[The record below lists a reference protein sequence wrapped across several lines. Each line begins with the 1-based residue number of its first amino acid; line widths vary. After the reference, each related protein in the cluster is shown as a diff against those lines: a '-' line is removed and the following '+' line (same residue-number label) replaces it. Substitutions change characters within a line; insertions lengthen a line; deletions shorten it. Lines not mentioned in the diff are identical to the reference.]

1 MIIISK
7 RHELHSVSVHKT
19 RQQGPHY
26 AALRC
31 EQCNKHIQWLNQ
43 VDADFIQKL
52 LEEEKKN
59 DTQ

>member
-7 RHELHSVSVHKT
+7 RHELHTVRVHPT

-43 VDADFIQKL
+43 VDADLIQKL
-52 LEEEKKN
+52 LDEEKSNEK
-59 DTQ
+59 